1 MSSSTWITADGL
13 RTGRRQRGRRSG
25 SKLDRGDY
33 IDLGVSENAP
43 EALHLYES
51 LCFEVWG
58 REPDSTSYEGHR
70 YDEIYMTL
78 KL

>member
-1 MSSSTWITADGL
+1 MPSAQGADAIQGRAFETGARFPYQPLVDAL
-13 RTGRRQRGRRSG
+13 RPRLER
-25 SKLDRGDY
+25 
-33 IDLGVSENAP
+33 ENAP